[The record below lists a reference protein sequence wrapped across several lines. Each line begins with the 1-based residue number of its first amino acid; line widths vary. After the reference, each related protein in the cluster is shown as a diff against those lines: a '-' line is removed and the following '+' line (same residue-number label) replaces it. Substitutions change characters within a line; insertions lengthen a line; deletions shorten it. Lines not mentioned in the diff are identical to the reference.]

1 MNPPSNAEVAAAAV
15 TSAAANSGVKIEA
28 RQTLSPESSHSP
40 PRISSPDSPGQTSLK
55 SVKSVESVS
64 AIGALPLGSLRVKEP
79 GQDDMIAA
87 SSTVPDSAMKPPKDA
102 DSHAFLKSG
111 DVFILDDLPASFTV
125 GCDTISFTTTKS
137 FPGFRDIP
145 PGPHLIWVA
154 SSESTS
160 SRSAYWLFTPEKAP
174 SSLGSVYVK
183 QWDKFN
189 EVLNDPA
196 SQAEERFQKE
206 GLDQI
211 FGDLSPYQF
220 RAATS
225 QPAQASRPNQEA
237 DPLPDFLTN
246 TAIWYQLTFAIKP
259 GLLDRITGH
268 TNVSTWPATSTDR
281 VVGEITLAE
290 EARLYANGPSQL
302 RFLFPMDARLINP
315 SAEGAER
322 TRQALDP
329 SSWVLNKLK
338 SSASTSTSTL
348 ISNVQAADDELVGEL
363 QFAFLTGMHI
373 GNFSCLEQWW
383 FFATHI
389 VFRSYD
395 LATDRPRLA
404 RHLIQTIHAQLVYND
419 RYLEGDILEMMPEN
433 ARKLQKAMVTYK
445 ARLDEKLLA
454 LGDRCD
460 PDQHSVGVAFSSL
473 EAWLWRLG
481 WDLRGEY
488 VRSGNIMLE
497 DGEIVQAELS
507 DFEDE
512 DERGEFAP
520 VVVEMQDGKETGLV
534 SWDDK

>member
-1 MNPPSNAEVAAAAV
+1 MSLSPHMNPPSNNAEVAP
-15 TSAAANSGVKIEA
+15 AAANSGVETEVC
-28 RQTLSPESSHSP
+28 QPPSLPSSHSP
-40 PRISSPDSPGQTSLK
+40 LRVSSPDSLHRPSLK
-55 SVKSVESVS
+55 SAKSVESVTT
-64 AIGALPLGSLRVKEP
+64 IGAFPLGSLRVEELK
-79 GQDDMIAA
+79 QDDTIV
-87 SSTVPDSAMKPPKDA
+87 TPITTPDSAMEPPEA
-102 DSHAFLKSG
+102 SYAFLKSG
-111 DVFILDDLPASFTV
+111 DVFILDDLPANFTI
-125 GCDTISFTTTKS
+125 GCDTMSFATKNP

-145 PGPHLIWVA
+145 PGAHLIWVA
-154 SSESTS
+154 SSESMS
-160 SRSAYWLFTPEKAP
+160 SRSAYWLFTPEREP
-174 SSLGSVYVK
+174 GSLGSVYVK

-206 GLDQI
+206 RLGQI
-211 FGDLSPYQF
+211 FGNLSPYQF

-225 QPAQASRPNQEA
+225 QPPQASASNQEA
-237 DPLPDFLTN
+237 DPLPSFLTS

-259 GLLDRITGH
+259 ALLDRITGK
-268 TNVSTWPATSTDR
+268 TNASTWPVTSTDR
-281 VVGEITLAE
+281 VVGEVTLAE
-290 EARLYANGPSQL
+290 EARLYAHGSSQL
-302 RFLFPMDARLINP
+302 RFLFPMDARLIDP
-315 SAEGAER
+315 AAEGAER

-329 SSWVLNKLK
+329 TSWILDKLEN
-338 SSASTSTSTL
+338 SASTSTSS
-348 ISNVQAADDELVGEL
+348 IQSADDELVGEL

-373 GNFSCLEQWW
+373 GNYSCLEQWW

-395 LATDRPRLA
+395 LVTERPQLA

-419 RYLEGDILEMMPEN
+419 RYLDGDILEMMPEN

-460 PDQHSVGVAFSSL
+460 PDQHAVGVAFSSL

-481 WDLRGEY
+481 WDVRGDY
-488 VRSGNIMLE
+488 VRSGNVMLE
-497 DGEIVQAELS
+497 DGEVVQAELS

-520 VVVEMQDGKETGLV
+520 VVVEMEDGRETGLV